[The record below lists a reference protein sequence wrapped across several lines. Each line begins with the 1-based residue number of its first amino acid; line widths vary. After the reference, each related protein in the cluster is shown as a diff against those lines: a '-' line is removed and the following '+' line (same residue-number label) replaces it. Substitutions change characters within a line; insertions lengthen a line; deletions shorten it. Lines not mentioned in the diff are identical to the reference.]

1 MVYEQNKNDFE
12 KRLSDL
18 ETIYLDL
25 EEEIPSPLFSAIED
39 LMSEYNGHFKD
50 DIEQL
55 ATDLESANDKLD
67 ELNSILRN

>member
-1 MVYEQNKNDFE
+1 MAYEQNKNDFE

-25 EEEIPSPLFSAIED
+25 EEEIPSSVFSAIDD

-67 ELNSILRN
+67 ELNSILGN